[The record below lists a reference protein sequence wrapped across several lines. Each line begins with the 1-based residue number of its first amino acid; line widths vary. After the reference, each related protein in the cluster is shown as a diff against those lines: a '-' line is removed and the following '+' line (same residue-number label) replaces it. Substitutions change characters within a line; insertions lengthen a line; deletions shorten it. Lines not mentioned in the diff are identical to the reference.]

1 VNFYLTQLLA
11 GIWPLVAGYSSFA
24 LAIAACLA
32 FAWFS
37 PVFKKTALW
46 IAAGIAIGLV
56 CYHIGAVHGS
66 DRVQAQWDAAVA
78 STLEANR
85 RAHDDAERDIA
96 NGVRDP
102 RDRPD
107 N

>member
-1 VNFYLTQLLA
+1 MEYMLA
-11 GIWPLVAGYSSFA
+11 GIWPLVLKYTFA
-24 LAIAACLA
+24 VGGIGAALA

-46 IAAGIAIGLV
+46 VASGIAIGLV
-56 CYHIGAVHGS
+56 CYHTGVNDGANRIQS
-66 DRVQAQWDAAVA
+66 QWDAAVA
-78 STLEANR
+78 QTVENNR
-85 RAHDDAERDIA
+85 AARDAAERDIA
-96 NGVRDP
+96 AGMRDP